1 MTVTIQNKQ
10 ELAFFNADQAS
21 LIKNYLCKGI
31 NDEELKL
38 FHAVCKKTGLDPFM
52 KQIYAVK
59 RNGKDGAAM
68 TIQTSIDGYRLI
80 AERTGRYCPGREST
94 YTYEDGKVVCATSY
108 VKKQTADGTWHEVG
122 ASAYLSEYA
131 PKYANQF
138 WDSKPHIMLAK
149 CAESLVLRKAFPNEL
164 SGLYS
169 EEEMQQASNNLAE
182 QTISEQQAQELIYM
196 LSLCSPEFIVRFNK
210 RLTEEKKISSLMMLP
225 LSCYEGTKKA
235 FIMKGEEYQ
244 NSIKVIDFEN
254 KENTTK
260 YGEDA
265 ING

>member
-1 MTVTIQNKQ
+1 MTVAMQNKQ

-31 NDEELKL
+31 NDEEIKL

-59 RNGKDGAAM
+59 RKDQM

-94 YTYEDGKVVCATSY
+94 YVYDGDRLVYATSY
-108 VKKQTADGTWHEVG
+108 VKKQTADGTWHEVA
-122 ASAYLSEYA
+122 ASAYFDEYK
-131 PKYANQF
+131 PSYSNQF
-138 WDSKPHIMLAK
+138 WDSKKHIMLAK
-149 CAESLVLRKAFPNEL
+149 CAESLALRKAFPNEL

-169 EEEMQQASNNLAE
+169 EDEMQQASNSLPE
-182 QTISEQQAQELIYM
+182 QVISEHQYEELSDLFIRCTLEYQ
-196 LSLCSPEFIVRFNK
+196 LKFKSWLVERKNIPSLQS
-210 RLTEEKKISSLMMLP
+210 LP
-225 LSCYEGTKKA
+225 LSCYENIKSRLTEKA
-235 FIMKGEEYQ
+235 Q
-244 NSIKVIDFEN
+244 
-254 KENTTK
+254 ENTVK